1 MSLLVCRVDKT
12 LRIAKDKSSFPNK
25 GTLIYEFKAGVPL
38 EVIPEVAKAY
48 SEAYPHVYQVV
59 TSEKKIEDNKGET
72 KEEVKTSAPEFDPIA
87 YLKANPSAT
96 EDQLKLLKHSEL
108 LSVCET
114 LELKAYS
121 NTGVPKL
128 ISMIVQELAVRNSE

>member
-25 GTLIYEFKAGVPL
+25 ETLVYNFKAGEPL

-48 SEAYPHVYQVV
+48 SEAYPHVYQIV
-59 TSEKKIEDNKGET
+59 TSGEKIEPET
-72 KEEVKTSAPEFDPIA
+72 PKAPESGVKVPEFDPIA

-96 EDQLKLLKHSEL
+96 EDQLKLLKQSEL
-108 LSVCET
+108 LAICGA
-114 LELKAYS
+114 LELKAQS

-128 ISMIVQELAVRNSE
+128 ATMIAQELAVRNSK

>member
-25 GTLIYEFKAGVPL
+25 ETLVYNFKAGEPL

-48 SEAYPHVYQVV
+48 SEAYPHVYQIV
-59 TSEKKIEDNKGET
+59 TSGEKITQKDET
-72 KEEVKTSAPEFDPIA
+72 APPEGKPSAPEFDPIA

-96 EDQLKLLKHSEL
+96 EDQLKLLKQSEL
-108 LSVCET
+108 LAICGA
-114 LELKAYS
+114 LELKAQS

-128 ISMIVQELAVRNSE
+128 ATMIAQELAVRNSK